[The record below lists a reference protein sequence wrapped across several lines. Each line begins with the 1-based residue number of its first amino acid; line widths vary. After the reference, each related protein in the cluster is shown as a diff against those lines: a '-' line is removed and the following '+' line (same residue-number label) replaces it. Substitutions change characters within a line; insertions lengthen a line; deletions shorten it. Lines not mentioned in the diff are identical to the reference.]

1 MSGINLEAIG
11 DILGSMSPEELEGLS
26 GIAQSLFGGE
36 VTESEKK
43 TDPRPDKKA
52 VPDFDGMDF
61 ESISRIMG
69 IMKKLSNRPAD
80 PGCEL
85 IAALK
90 PLLSPP
96 RRKRADEAISML
108 RVLSLMPVIGEVM
121 Q

>member
-1 MSGINLEAIG
+1 MSGINLDAIG
-11 DILGSMSPEELEGLS
+11 DILGSMSPEDLEGLS
-26 GIAQSLFGGE
+26 GIAQSLFGGDG
-36 VTESEKK
+36 TESQEKAP
-43 TDPRPDKKA
+43 PRPDKSPM
-52 VPDFDGMDF
+52 PDFDGMDF

-69 IMKKLSNRPAD
+69 IMKRLSSQPSD

-108 RVLSLMPVIGEVM
+108 RVISLMPIIGEVM
-121 Q
+121 N